1 MSHQCEVIEMSGLS
15 RRQFLREKEAVRL
28 LDEFSRKLKVDVHDL
43 TGVKKP
49 GLESAEGPNV
59 KVFYL
64 EGKPFFSATKDGLI
78 PTLFFEKALSLL
90 PRITVNMGAVPFVC
104 NGADVLA
111 PGVVKIEGSFA
122 VGDFVLVV
130 DERHGKP
137 LAVVSALVDSQA
149 ASGMK
154 RGKVAGNLHYV
165 GDALWNMLK
174 RA

>member
-1 MSHQCEVIEMSGLS
+1 MSEVS

-28 LDEFSRKLKVDVHDL
+28 LDEFSRKLKIDVRDL
-43 TGVKKP
+43 VGVKKP
-49 GLESAEGPNV
+49 SLESAEGPNL

-64 EGKPFFSATKDGLI
+64 EGKPLLASTKDGLI
-78 PTLFFEKALSLL
+78 PTLLFEKALFVL
-90 PRITVNMGAVPFVC
+90 PRITVNMGAVPYVC

-111 PGVVKIEGSFA
+111 PGVVRIEGAFA
-122 VGDFVLVV
+122 VGDLALVV
-130 DERHGKP
+130 DERHSKP

-149 ASGMK
+149 ASGLK